1 MISLKDHEDSPE
13 KTLQEKNHPQE
24 ENNHSIEHEHREHP
38 EQGHSKHGE
47 HKENKRTEH
56 EGHTEHLKQ
65 DHTKHEEHVEHE
77 HKEHL
82 EHDEH
87 PEHNH
92 HDHHQAMMADFK
104 KRFIISLIIT
114 VPVFFLS
121 EMVQELLGLHFL
133 SFQGDIYIL
142 FLLSSFV
149 FFYGGYPFFTGM
161 VGELKVRQPGMMTLV
176 AVAITTAYI
185 YSAGVTFG
193 LMGMT
198 FYLELVTLIDIMLL
212 GHWIEMRSV
221 MGASRALQEL
231 ATLLPKKAHRIG
243 GEGKVEDVPLEHLQ
257 VDDLVLVKPG
267 EKVPA
272 DGIIKEGQSYINE
285 SLLTGESKPI
295 LRSAGEGVIGGSIN
309 GESSIKI
316 MVEKIGEDSFISQ
329 VVSLVEEAQ
338 ESKSH
343 TQDLA
348 NRAAFWLTIVA
359 LSGGLITLLVWLG
372 MLGQDLSFALERAVT
387 VMVTTCP
394 HALGLAIPLVVA
406 VSTAISAKNGVL
418 IRDRQSFENMKNIHA
433 VIFDKTGTLTE
444 GKFGVTDVISFK
456 MDDFSE
462 EEILK
467 YAASVEK
474 ESEHPVAQGILKS
487 AQETYPIK
495 DFHSHPGEGVQALVG
510 DHEVKVVSPAYI
522 ETNKLEITSP
532 ELVDIRKQPKT
543 VVYVVIDGEA
553 AGAIALADVIRPE
566 SKNTIL
572 KLQRQGIQCMMLT
585 GDNEDVARW
594 VAEELGLDEYF
605 YRVLPHE
612 KALKVR
618 EVQEKGY
625 KVAMVGD
632 GVNDAPALTQADV
645 GISIGAGTDV
655 AMESA
660 DVVLVKSNPADM
672 VTILGLT
679 KATYSKMWQNLLW
692 ATGYNAFAI
701 PLAAGLLY
709 SWGILLSPA
718 MGAVLMSLSTVIV
731 AFNAQLLR
739 INKI

>member
-1 MISLKDHEDSPE
+1 MISLKDHEHPGSHE
-13 KTLQEKNHPQE
+13 KSSQEKHHHTKE
-24 ENNHSIEHEHREHP
+24 ENNHSP
-38 EQGHSKHGE
+38 
-47 HKENKRTEH
+47 
-56 EGHTEHLKQ
+56 
-65 DHTKHEEHVEHE
+65 E
-77 HKEHL
+77 HKEHTPHK
-82 EHDEH
+82 EHDH
-87 PEHNH
+87 Q
-92 HDHHQAMMADFK
+92 DHYQVMMADFK
-104 KRFIISLIIT
+104 KRFIVSLIIT

-133 SFQGDIYIL
+133 YFPGDMYTL
-142 FLLSSFV
+142 FILSSFV

-161 VGELKVRQPGMMTLV
+161 INELKVKQPGMMTLV

-221 MGASRALQEL
+221 MGASQALQEL

-243 GEGKVEDVPLEHLQ
+243 GESEVEEVPLEHLQ

-267 EKVPA
+267 EKIPA
-272 DGIIKEGQSYINE
+272 DGIVKEGQSYINE
-285 SLLTGESKPI
+285 SLLTGESEPI
-295 LRSAGEGVIGGSIN
+295 LHSEGEEVIGGSIN
-309 GESSIKI
+309 GESSIKV
-316 MVEKIGEDSFISQ
+316 MVEKIGKDSFISQ
-329 VVSLVEEAQ
+329 VVGLVEEAQ

-348 NRAAFWLTIVA
+348 NRAAFWLTIIA

-372 MLGQDLSFALERAVT
+372 MLGHDLAFALERAVT

-418 IRDRQSFENMKNIHA
+418 IRNRQSFENMKNIHA

-456 MDDFSE
+456 EDDFSE

-474 ESEHPVAQGILKS
+474 ESEHPVAQGIVKS
-487 AQETYPIK
+487 VQETYPIK
-495 DFHSHPGEGVQALVG
+495 DFLSHPGEGVQALVG
-510 DHEVKVVSPAYI
+510 DHEVKVVSPTHI
-522 ETNKLEITSP
+522 ETNNLEVTSP
-532 ELVDIRKQPKT
+532 ELVDVQKQPKT
-543 VVYVVIDGEA
+543 LVYIIINGEA

-566 SKNTIL
+566 SKDAIL
-572 KLQRQGIQCMMLT
+572 KLQKQGIQCMMLT

-594 VAEELGLDEYF
+594 VGEELSLDEYF
-605 YRVLPHE
+605 SRVLPQE
-612 KALKVR
+612 KAFKVR

-645 GISIGAGTDV
+645 GIAIGAGTDV

-660 DVVLVKSNPADM
+660 DIVLVKSNPADM
-672 VTILGLT
+672 VTVIGLT
-679 KATYSKMWQNLLW
+679 KATYSKMRQNLLW

-701 PLAAGLLY
+701 PLAAGVLS

-739 INKI
+739 INRI

>member
-1 MISLKDHEDSPE
+1 MKDHEHPDSHDEKLPPE
-13 KTLQEKNHPQE
+13 KHNHPKE
-24 ENNHSIEHEHREHP
+24 ENNHTTEHEHL
-38 EQGHSKHGE
+38 KHE
-47 HKENKRTEH
+47 KDKHTEH
-56 EGHTEHLKQ
+56 EGH
-65 DHTKHEEHVEHE
+65 EE
-77 HKEHL
+77 
-82 EHDEH
+82 
-87 PEHNH
+87 H

-104 KRFIISLIIT
+104 KRFIVSLIIT
-114 VPVFFLS
+114 LPVFLLS
-121 EMVQELLGLHFL
+121 PMVQELLGLGSYLHI
-133 SFQGDIYIL
+133 QGDLYIL

-149 FFYGGYPFFTGM
+149 FFYGGYPFFKGLKD
-161 VGELKVRQPGMMTLV
+161 ELMVRQPGMMTLV

-185 YSAGVTFG
+185 YSVAVTFG
-193 LMGMT
+193 LMGMI

-231 ATLLPKKAHRIG
+231 ATLLPKKAHKIRK
-243 GEGKVEDVPLEHLQ
+243 EGKVEDVPLEHLN

-295 LRSAGEGVIGGSIN
+295 HRQAGEEIIGGSIN
-309 GESSIKI
+309 GEGAIKM
-316 MVEKIGEDSFISQ
+316 MVKKTGEDLFISQ
-329 VVSLVEEAQ
+329 VVGLVEEAQ
-338 ESKSH
+338 DSKSS

-348 NRAAFWLTIVA
+348 NRAAFWLTIIA
-359 LSGGLITLLVWLG
+359 LSGGLVTLLIWLVF
-372 MLGQDLSFALERAVT
+372 MGQDLAFALERSVT

-418 IRDRQSFENMKNIHA
+418 IRDRQSFENMKNVQA
-433 VIFDKTGTLTE
+433 VIFDKTGTLTQ

-456 MDDFSE
+456 KEIFNE

-467 YAASVEK
+467 YAASVEE
-474 ESEHPVAQGILKS
+474 ESEHPVAQGIVKS
-487 AQETYPIK
+487 VPETYPIK
-495 DFHSHPGEGVQALVG
+495 DFLSHPGEGVQALVG
-510 DHEVKVVSPAYI
+510 DHEVKVVSPAHI
-522 ETNKLEITSP
+522 KRNNIEITSSK
-532 ELVDIRKQPKT
+532 LADVKKQPKT
-543 VVYVVIDGEA
+543 LVYVIIDGEA

-566 SKNTIL
+566 SEMAIKE
-572 KLQRQGIQCMMLT
+572 LQKQGIQCMMLT
-585 GDNEDVARW
+585 GDNQDVAHW
-594 VAEELGLDEYF
+594 VARELGLDEYF
-605 YRVLPHE
+605 SRVLPQE

-618 EVQEKGY
+618 QVQEKGY

-632 GVNDAPALTQADV
+632 GVNDAPALTRADV
-645 GISIGAGTDV
+645 GIAIGAGTDV

-660 DVVLVKSNPADM
+660 DVVLVKSNPADI
-672 VTILGLT
+672 VTVMGLT
-679 KATYSKMWQNLLW
+679 KVTYSKMWQNLLW

-701 PLAAGLLY
+701 PLAAGVLY

-731 AFNAQLLR
+731 AFNAQLIR
-739 INKI
+739 VNKI

>member
-1 MISLKDHEDSPE
+1 
-13 KTLQEKNHPQE
+13 
-24 ENNHSIEHEHREHP
+24 
-38 EQGHSKHGE
+38 
-47 HKENKRTEH
+47 
-56 EGHTEHLKQ
+56 
-65 DHTKHEEHVEHE
+65 
-77 HKEHL
+77 
-82 EHDEH
+82 
-87 PEHNH
+87 
-92 HDHHQAMMADFK
+92 MMADFK
-104 KRFIISLIIT
+104 KRFIVSLIVT

-121 EMVQELLGLHFL
+121 EMVQDLLGLHFL
-133 SFQGDIYIL
+133 HFQGDMYIL

-185 YSAGVTFG
+185 YSVGVTFG

-243 GEGKVEDVPLEHLQ
+243 GEGEAEDVPLEHLQ
-257 VDDLVLVKPG
+257 VDDMMLVKPG

-285 SLLTGESKPI
+285 SLLTGESEPV
-295 LRSAGEGVIGGSIN
+295 LRGVGDEIIGGSIN
-309 GESSIKI
+309 GESSLKVV
-316 MVEKIGEDSFISQ
+316 VEKIGKDSFISQ

-338 ESKSH
+338 ESKSR

-348 NRAAFWLTIVA
+348 NRAAFWLTIIA
-359 LSGGLITLLVWLG
+359 LSGGLITLLVWFGVLG
-372 MLGQDLSFALERAVT
+372 HDLAFALERAVT

-406 VSTAISAKNGVL
+406 VSTAMSAKNGVL

-456 MDDFSE
+456 KDLFSE
-462 EEILK
+462 QEILK

-474 ESEHPVAQGILKS
+474 ESEHPIAQGIVKS
-487 AQETYPIK
+487 APETYPIK
-495 DFHSHPGEGVQALVG
+495 DFLSHPGEGVEAMVE
-510 DHEVKVVSPAYI
+510 DREVKVVSPTHI
-522 ETNKLEITSP
+522 KTDNLEVTNP
-532 ELVDIRKQPKT
+532 ELFDVLKQPKT
-543 VVYVVIDGEA
+543 VVYVIIDGENT
-553 AGAIALADVIRPE
+553 GAIALADMIRPE
-566 SKNTIL
+566 SKDAIQE
-572 KLQRQGIQCMMLT
+572 LQKQGIECIMLT

-605 YRVLPHE
+605 SRVLPQE
-612 KALKVR
+612 KAVKVR
-618 EVQEKGY
+618 EVQENGY
-625 KVAMVGD
+625 NVAMVGD

-645 GISIGAGTDV
+645 GIAIGAGTDV

-660 DVVLVKSNPADM
+660 DVVLVKSNPSDM

-709 SWGILLSPA
+709 GWGILLSPA
-718 MGAVLMSLSTVIV
+718 MGAILMSLSTVIV

-739 INKI
+739 INRI

>member
-1 MISLKDHEDSPE
+1 MKDHEHPDSQKKSTSEKHHHPVDENSHSPE
-13 KTLQEKNHPQE
+13 HKQ
-24 ENNHSIEHEHREHP
+24 P
-38 EQGHSKHGE
+38 E
-47 HKENKRTEH
+47 
-56 EGHTEHLKQ
+56 
-65 DHTKHEEHVEHE
+65 HEEHPKHA
-77 HKEHL
+77 
-82 EHDEH
+82 
-87 PEHNH
+87 H

-104 KRFIISLIIT
+104 KRFILSMIVT

-133 SFQGDIYIL
+133 HFPGDMYVL
-142 FLLSSFV
+142 FILSSFV
-149 FFYGGYPFFTGM
+149 FFYGGYPFFKGL
-161 VGELKVRQPGMMTLV
+161 VSEFKIRQPGMMTLV

-185 YSAGVTFG
+185 YSVGVTFG

-198 FYLELVTLIDIMLL
+198 FYLELVTLIDIMLM

-231 ATLLPKKAHRIG
+231 ATLLPKNAHKISN
-243 GEGKVEDVPLEHLQ
+243 EGVIEELPLEHLQ

-267 EKVPA
+267 DKVPA
-272 DGIIKEGQSYINE
+272 DGIIEEGLSYLNE
-285 SLLTGESKPI
+285 SLLTGESEPI
-295 LRSAGEGVIGGSIN
+295 FRGPGDEIIGGSIN
-309 GESSIKI
+309 GESSIK
-316 MVEKIGEDSFISQ
+316 VVVKKIGKDSFISQ

-348 NRAAFWLTIVA
+348 NRAAFWLTIIA

-372 MLGQDLSFALERAVT
+372 MLNNDLAFALERAVT

-456 MDDFSE
+456 KDLFNE

-474 ESEHPVAQGILKS
+474 ESEHPIAQGIVKS
-487 AQETYPIK
+487 TQETYPIK
-495 DFHSHPGEGVQALVG
+495 DFRSRPGEGVEAMAE
-510 DHEVKVVSPAYI
+510 DHEVKVVSPAHI
-522 ETNKLEITSP
+522 KRNDLEINSP
-532 ELVDIRKQPKT
+532 ELVDVLKQPKT
-543 VVYVVIDGEA
+543 VVYVIIDGETM
-553 AGAIALADVIRPE
+553 GAIAMADVIRPE
-566 SKNTIL
+566 SKDAIG
-572 KLQRQGIQCMMLT
+572 KLQKKGIQCIMLT

-605 YRVLPHE
+605 SRVLPQE
-612 KALKVR
+612 KAIKVL

-625 KVAMVGD
+625 NVAMVGD

-645 GISIGAGTDV
+645 GIAIGAGTDV

-660 DVVLVKSNPADM
+660 DVVLVKSNPADI
-672 VTILGLT
+672 VTILELT
-679 KATYSKMWQNLLW
+679 KATYNKMRQNLLW

-709 SWGILLSPA
+709 GWGFLLSPA
-718 MGAVLMSLSTVIV
+718 MGAILMSLSTVIV

-739 INKI
+739 IKK